1 MNGTESCA
9 ANRPSPSTPLSLRT
23 GLEVIANQL
32 GKKLDEDN
40 PLLHAQLPDGSRLAA
55 VIPPV
60 VRPAPALTIRK
71 FPSRHYTVD
80 DLIARG
86 TLNAAACGPSCR
98 ADSQRE
104 DAPHQRRHLYG
115 KTTVLRA
122 FLATAIPDDQRIVV
136 IEDTSEL
143 HLQKPNLLSVECQ
156 TDTFKASI
164 TFDDLLKSAL
174 RWRPDRI
181 ILGEVRG
188 IEARTLLDSLNTGHT
203 GSLATIHANS
213 AAKALRRFANLVL
226 RSHSQATFEDV
237 EAEIGEAVDYVVHV
251 EREPGRRV
259 VREVLRLED
268 YDRRTQQFNSRR
280 FTARFNPQ
288 PPTQFRTGKDT
299 PSMPLLEIIQTRQVT
314 ASIRLD
320 EPTAALIDQYA
331 AFLHASADEVVD
343 KALCYVFAKDRD
355 FQDFLRTPEA
365 AMFRRAFAS
374 AARRRTVPQRSL
386 PTALRSPRNPGG
398 RQWFAPAQLARAA
411 RQHPV
416 RCCAPGV
423 FRHSTPER
431 VAFATA
437 W

>member
-1 MNGTESCA
+1 MSFELILPFLRPIEPLLLDESISEIMG
-9 ANRPSPSTPLSLRT
+9 NPDTSWWYERDGIVRQEPSISFDAGKLRT

-32 GKKLDEDN
+32 GKRLDEDN
-40 PLLHAQLPDGSRLAA
+40 PVLHAQLPDGSRLAA

-71 FPSRHYTVD
+71 FPSCHYTVD

-86 TLNAAACGPSCR
+86 TLTRPLAEFLAAQIRSGKTLLISGGT
-98 ADSQRE
+98 ST
-104 DAPHQRRHLYG
+104 G

-122 FLATAIPDDQRIVV
+122 LAEAIPEEQRIVV

-164 TFDDLLKSAL
+164 SFDDLLKSAL

-226 RSHSQATFEDV
+226 RAHAQATFEDI
-237 EAEIGEAVDYVVHV
+237 EAEIGEALDYVVHV

-259 VREVLRLED
+259 IREVLRLDD
-268 YDRRTQQFNSRR
+268 YDRRSQQFIFEIVAGPNSALNSHDNSTR
-280 FTARFNPQ
+280 
-288 PPTQFRTGKDT
+288 KDT
-299 PSMPLLEIIQTRQVT
+299 PHAVT
-314 ASIRLD
+314 
-320 EPTAALIDQYA
+320 
-331 AFLHASADEVVD
+331 
-343 KALCYVFAKDRD
+343 
-355 FQDFLRTPEA
+355 
-365 AMFRRAFAS
+365 
-374 AARRRTVPQRSL
+374 
-386 PTALRSPRNPGG
+386 
-398 RQWFAPAQLARAA
+398 
-411 RQHPV
+411 
-416 RCCAPGV
+416 
-423 FRHSTPER
+423 
-431 VAFATA
+431 
-437 W
+437 

>member
-1 MNGTESCA
+1 MSFELILPFLRPIEPLLLDETISEIMGNPDASWWYERNGILCHEASVRFDA
-9 ANRPSPSTPLSLRT
+9 GKLRT

-32 GKKLDEDN
+32 GKRLDEDN
-40 PLLHAQLPDGSRLAA
+40 PILHAQLPDGSRLAA

-86 TLNAAACGPSCR
+86 TLSRPLADFLAAEIRGGRTLLISGGTAT
-98 ADSQRE
+98 
-104 DAPHQRRHLYG
+104 G

-122 FLATAIPDDQRIVV
+122 LATAIPEEQRIVV

-156 TDTFKASI
+156 TDTFKASV

-188 IEARTLLDSLNTGHT
+188 VEARTLLDSLNTGHT

-226 RSHSQATFEDV
+226 RSHSQATFEDI
-237 EAEIGEAVDYVVHV
+237 EAEIGEAVDYVIHV

-259 VREVLRLED
+259 VREVLQIVD
-268 YDRRTQQFNSRR
+268 YDRRNQQFKFEAVYKADSTFDSNS
-280 FTARFNPQ
+280 NPI
-288 PPTQFRTGKDT
+288 GKDT
-299 PSMPLLEIIQTRQVT
+299 TNAI
-314 ASIRLD
+314 A
-320 EPTAALIDQYA
+320 
-331 AFLHASADEVVD
+331 
-343 KALCYVFAKDRD
+343 
-355 FQDFLRTPEA
+355 
-365 AMFRRAFAS
+365 
-374 AARRRTVPQRSL
+374 
-386 PTALRSPRNPGG
+386 
-398 RQWFAPAQLARAA
+398 
-411 RQHPV
+411 
-416 RCCAPGV
+416 
-423 FRHSTPER
+423 
-431 VAFATA
+431 
-437 W
+437 

>member
-1 MNGTESCA
+1 MSFELILPFLRPIEPLLLDESISEIMGNPDA
-9 ANRPSPSTPLSLRT
+9 SWWYERDGIVQREASVSFDAGKLRT

-86 TLNAAACGPSCR
+86 TLSRPLAEFLAAQIRSGMTLLISGGT
-98 ADSQRE
+98 ST
-104 DAPHQRRHLYG
+104 G

-122 FLATAIPDDQRIVV
+122 LASAIPEEQRIVV

-143 HLQKPNLLSVECQ
+143 HLEKPNLLAVECQ

-188 IEARTLLDSLNTGHT
+188 VEARTLLDSLNTGHT

-213 AAKALRRFANLVL
+213 ATKALRRFANLVL
-226 RSHSQATFEDV
+226 RAHSQAAFEDI
-237 EAEIGEAVDYVVHV
+237 EAEIGEAIDYIVHV

-259 VREVLRLED
+259 IREVLRLDD
-268 YDRRTQQFNSRR
+268 YDRRSQQFRFEAVYKADSALNS
-280 FTARFNPQ
+280 NSNSV
-288 PPTQFRTGKDT
+288 GKDT
-299 PSMPLLEIIQTRQVT
+299 PN
-314 ASIRLD
+314 
-320 EPTAALIDQYA
+320 AAA
-331 AFLHASADEVVD
+331 
-343 KALCYVFAKDRD
+343 
-355 FQDFLRTPEA
+355 
-365 AMFRRAFAS
+365 
-374 AARRRTVPQRSL
+374 
-386 PTALRSPRNPGG
+386 
-398 RQWFAPAQLARAA
+398 
-411 RQHPV
+411 
-416 RCCAPGV
+416 
-423 FRHSTPER
+423 
-431 VAFATA
+431 
-437 W
+437 

>member
-1 MNGTESCA
+1 MSFELILPFLRPIEPLLLDESISEIMGNPDA
-9 ANRPSPSTPLSLRT
+9 SWWYERDGIVHREASVSFDAGKLRT

-32 GKKLDEDN
+32 GKRLDEDN
-40 PLLHAQLPDGSRLAA
+40 PVLHAQLPDGSRLAA

-86 TLNAAACGPSCR
+86 TLSRPL
-98 ADSQRE
+98 ADFLAEQIRSGKT
-104 DAPHQRRHLYG
+104 LLISGGTSTG

-122 FLATAIPDDQRIVV
+122 LASAIPEEQRIVV

-143 HLQKPNLLSVECQ
+143 HLQKPNLLAVECQ

-226 RSHSQATFEDV
+226 RSHSQATFEDI
-237 EAEIGEAVDYVVHV
+237 EAEIGEAVNFVVHV
-251 EREPGRRV
+251 ERELGRRV
-259 VREVLRLED
+259 IREVLRLED
-268 YDRRTQQFNSRR
+268 YDRRSQQFKFEIAYGSNS
-280 FTARFNPQ
+280 AQNPQ
-288 PPTQFRTGKDT
+288 HNSIGKDT
-299 PSMPLLEIIQTRQVT
+299 HNAI
-314 ASIRLD
+314 A
-320 EPTAALIDQYA
+320 
-331 AFLHASADEVVD
+331 
-343 KALCYVFAKDRD
+343 
-355 FQDFLRTPEA
+355 
-365 AMFRRAFAS
+365 
-374 AARRRTVPQRSL
+374 
-386 PTALRSPRNPGG
+386 
-398 RQWFAPAQLARAA
+398 
-411 RQHPV
+411 
-416 RCCAPGV
+416 
-423 FRHSTPER
+423 
-431 VAFATA
+431 
-437 W
+437 

>member
-1 MNGTESCA
+1 MSYELILPFLRPIEPLLLDESVSEIMGNPDASWWYERNGIIHREESVSFDA
-9 ANRPSPSTPLSLRT
+9 ARLRT

-40 PLLHAQLPDGSRLAA
+40 PILHAQLPDGSRLAA

-71 FPSRHYTVD
+71 FPRRHYTVD

-86 TLNAAACGPSCR
+86 TLSRPLAQFLAEQIRSGRTLLISGGTAT
-98 ADSQRE
+98 
-104 DAPHQRRHLYG
+104 G

-122 FLATAIPDDQRIVV
+122 LATAIPEEQRIVV

-156 TDTFKASI
+156 TDTFKASV

-226 RSHSQATFEDV
+226 RSHAHATFEDI

-259 VREVLRLED
+259 VREVLQIVD
-268 YDRRTQQFNSRR
+268 YDRRNQQFKFEAVYKADS
-280 FTARFNPQ
+280 TFNPNSN
-288 PPTQFRTGKDT
+288 PIGKD
-299 PSMPLLEIIQTRQVT
+299 SDNAI
-314 ASIRLD
+314 A
-320 EPTAALIDQYA
+320 
-331 AFLHASADEVVD
+331 
-343 KALCYVFAKDRD
+343 
-355 FQDFLRTPEA
+355 
-365 AMFRRAFAS
+365 
-374 AARRRTVPQRSL
+374 
-386 PTALRSPRNPGG
+386 
-398 RQWFAPAQLARAA
+398 
-411 RQHPV
+411 
-416 RCCAPGV
+416 
-423 FRHSTPER
+423 
-431 VAFATA
+431 
-437 W
+437 

>member
-1 MNGTESCA
+1 MSYELILPFLRPIEPLLLDESISEIMGNPDASWWYERNGIIHREESVSFDA
-9 ANRPSPSTPLSLRT
+9 ARLRT

-32 GKKLDEDN
+32 GKRLDEDN
-40 PLLHAQLPDGSRLAA
+40 PILHAQLPDGSRLAA

-86 TLNAAACGPSCR
+86 TLSRPLAQFLAEQIRSGKTLLISGGTAT
-98 ADSQRE
+98 
-104 DAPHQRRHLYG
+104 G

-122 FLATAIPDDQRIVV
+122 LATAIPEEQRIVV

-156 TDTFKASI
+156 TDTFKASV

-226 RSHSQATFEDV
+226 RGHSQAAFEDI
-237 EAEIGEAVDYVVHV
+237 EAEIGEAVDLVVHV
-251 EREPGRRV
+251 ERQPGRRV
-259 VREVLRLED
+259 IREVLKMNGYNRATESFQTELVYEAQC
-268 YDRRTQQFNSRR
+268 R
-280 FTARFNPQ
+280 
-288 PPTQFRTGKDT
+288 
-299 PSMPLLEIIQTRQVT
+299 EI
-314 ASIRLD
+314 A
-320 EPTAALIDQYA
+320 
-331 AFLHASADEVVD
+331 EV
-343 KALCYVFAKDRD
+343 KPC
-355 FQDFLRTPEA
+355 
-365 AMFRRAFAS
+365 
-374 AARRRTVPQRSL
+374 
-386 PTALRSPRNPGG
+386 
-398 RQWFAPAQLARAA
+398 
-411 RQHPV
+411 
-416 RCCAPGV
+416 
-423 FRHSTPER
+423 
-431 VAFATA
+431 
-437 W
+437 